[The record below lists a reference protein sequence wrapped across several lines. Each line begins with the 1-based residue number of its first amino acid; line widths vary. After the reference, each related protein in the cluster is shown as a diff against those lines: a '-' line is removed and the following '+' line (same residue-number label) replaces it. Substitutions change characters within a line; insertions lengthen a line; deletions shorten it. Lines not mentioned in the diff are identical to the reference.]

1 MRFSWIVFDRI
12 PLDFFL
18 FRIMNQPKN
27 HKTCA
32 SDESFCSLLVGFNF
46 IFFTGLLA
54 FMLFLPLQA
63 VLFGSDAPHGT
74 VASHEGVADASHDT
88 TAEVSD
94 AAAVVEV
101 IAPAAGKAAY
111 MVCSTCHGAEG
122 EGNAAL
128 NAPAL
133 AGQQDWYLKRQL
145 IKYKEG
151 VRGTHPDDIYG
162 MQMRPMA
169 MMLTDAKIDEV
180 VGYIAQL
187 PAAAP
192 LPTLGG
198 DVAKGAA
205 SYAVCAACHGPDA
218 EGNELL
224 KAPSLQNLP
233 DWYIVRQLQ
242 NYKSGVRGTHP
253 KDIEGMQMRPMA
265 MMLADDQ
272 VMNDIAAFIN
282 SKAAAK

>member
-1 MRFSWIVFDRI
+1 
-12 PLDFFL
+12 
-18 FRIMNQPKN
+18 MNQLKN
-27 HKTCA
+27 LKTRA

-74 VASHEGVADASHDT
+74 DASHEGVADASHDT
-88 TAEVSD
+88 TVEVP
-94 AAAVVEV
+94 AAAVAVAV
-101 IAPAAGKAAY
+101 DPITHAAGKSAY
-111 MVCSTCHGAEG
+111 MICSTCHGAEG

-133 AGQQDWYLKRQL
+133 AGQDDWYLKRQL

-151 VRGTHPDDIYG
+151 VRGSHPDDTHG
-162 MQMRPMA
+162 MQMRAMA
-169 MMLTDAKIDEV
+169 MTLADETKIDEV
-180 VGYIAQL
+180 VAYIAQL
-187 PAAAP
+187 PVTAP
-192 LPTLGG
+192 LATLGG

-205 SYAVCAACHGPDA
+205 SYALCAACHGPDGA
-218 EGNELL
+218 GNVLMN
-224 KAPSLQNLP
+224 APALQNLQ

-253 KDIEGMQMRPMA
+253 KDIEGMQMRPMS
-265 MMLADDQ
+265 MVLADEQAMKD
-272 VMNDIAAFIN
+272 VAAFIN

>member
-1 MRFSWIVFDRI
+1 
-12 PLDFFL
+12 
-18 FRIMNQPKN
+18 MNQPKD
-27 HKTCA
+27 HKTRA

-54 FMLFLPLQA
+54 FMLFLPFQA
-63 VLFGSDAPHGT
+63 VLFGSDTPHGT
-74 VASHEGVADASHDT
+74 DASHEEVTDASPAN
-88 TAEVSD
+88 TAELS
-94 AAAVVEV
+94 AATAVVEV

-122 EGNAAL
+122 EGNTAL

-145 IKYKEG
+145 IKYKDG

-169 MMLTDAKIDEV
+169 MMLTDEAKIDEV
-180 VGYIAQL
+180 VAYIAQL
-187 PAAAP
+187 PVTAP

-205 SYAVCAACHGPDA
+205 SYALCAACHGPDA
-218 EGNELL
+218 EGNVLL
-224 KAPSLQNLP
+224 NAPALQNLP

-265 MMLADDQ
+265 MVLADEQ
-272 VMNDIAAFIN
+272 AMKDIAAFIN
-282 SKAAAK
+282 SKAGAE

>member
-1 MRFSWIVFDRI
+1 
-12 PLDFFL
+12 
-18 FRIMNQPKN
+18 MNQPKN
-27 HKTCA
+27 LKTRA

-74 VASHEGVADASHDT
+74 DASHEGVADASHDT
-88 TAEVSD
+88 TVEVP
-94 AAAVVEV
+94 AAAVAVDP
-101 IAPAAGKAAY
+101 ITHAAGKSAY
-111 MVCSTCHGAEG
+111 MICSTCHGAEG

-133 AGQQDWYLKRQL
+133 AGQDDWYLKRQL

-151 VRGTHPDDIYG
+151 VRGSHPDDTHG
-162 MQMRPMA
+162 MQMRAMA
-169 MMLTDAKIDEV
+169 MTLADETKIDEV
-180 VGYIAQL
+180 VAYIAQL
-187 PAAAP
+187 PVTAP
-192 LPTLGG
+192 LATFDGN
-198 DVAKGAA
+198 VAKGAA
-205 SYAVCAACHGPDA
+205 SYALCAACHGPDGA
-218 EGNELL
+218 GNVLL
-224 KAPSLQNLP
+224 NAPALQNLQ

-253 KDIEGMQMRPMA
+253 KDIEGMQMRPMS
-265 MMLADDQ
+265 MVLADEQAMKD
-272 VMNDIAAFIN
+272 VAAFIN

>member
-1 MRFSWIVFDRI
+1 
-12 PLDFFL
+12 
-18 FRIMNQPKN
+18 MNQSKN
-27 HKTCA
+27 LKTRA

-46 IFFTGLLA
+46 IFFTCLLA

-63 VLFGSDAPHGT
+63 VLSGSDAPHGT
-74 VASHEGVADASHDT
+74 DASHEGVADASHEGVADAGHEGFVEASHEGV
-88 TAEVSD
+88 AEVR
-94 AAAVVEV
+94 AAAGAVET
-101 IAPAAGKAAY
+101 ITPAAGKAAY

-122 EGNAAL
+122 EGNTAL

-145 IKYKEG
+145 IKYKDG

-169 MMLTDAKIDEV
+169 MMLTDEAKMDEV
-180 VGYIAQL
+180 VAYIAQL
-187 PAAAP
+187 PVTAP

-205 SYAVCAACHGPDA
+205 SYALCAACHGPDA
-218 EGNELL
+218 EGNVLL
-224 KAPSLQNLP
+224 NAPALQNLP

-265 MMLADDQ
+265 MVLADEQ
-272 VMNDIAAFIN
+272 AMKDIAAFIN
-282 SKAAAK
+282 SKAGAE

>member
-1 MRFSWIVFDRI
+1 
-12 PLDFFL
+12 
-18 FRIMNQPKN
+18 MNQLKN
-27 HKTCA
+27 LKTRA

-74 VASHEGVADASHDT
+74 DASHEGVADASHDT
-88 TAEVSD
+88 TVEVPV
-94 AAAVVEV
+94 AAVAVAV
-101 IAPAAGKAAY
+101 DPITHAAGKSAY
-111 MVCSTCHGAEG
+111 MICSTCHGAEG

-133 AGQQDWYLKRQL
+133 AGQDDWYLKRQL

-151 VRGTHPDDIYG
+151 VRGSHPDDTHG
-162 MQMRPMA
+162 MQMRAMA
-169 MMLTDAKIDEV
+169 MTLADETKIDEV
-180 VGYIAQL
+180 VAYIAQL
-187 PAAAP
+187 PVTAP
-192 LPTLGG
+192 LATFDG

-205 SYAVCAACHGPDA
+205 SYALCAACHGPDGA
-218 EGNELL
+218 GNELMN
-224 KAPSLQNLP
+224 APALQNLQ

-253 KDIEGMQMRPMA
+253 KDIEGMQMRPMS
-265 MMLADDQ
+265 MVLADEQAMKD
-272 VMNDIAAFIN
+272 VAAFIN